1 MSTGVDELHRSA
13 PQYPHSAPPR
23 KARGPLTGVLWVVLA
38 LAIGGGG
45 FAAGRLTAP
54 DEKTASAAPNGDSG
68 SAASV
73 SQLLSQA
80 LQLHTGGDL
89 DGASA
94 LYDQILDKDPQNKY
108 ALFNLGQIAQTR
120 GQFDL
125 AIEKY
130 QAAIAVDPK
139 YGPALYNAGLAYASK
154 GDRAH
159 AIQMLRQALEVSP
172 DSATAMFNLG
182 TQLVADGKNAEG
194 TALIERAIEKDP
206 SLRPKN

>member
-1 MSTGVDELHRSA
+1 MSTGVEELQRSA
-13 PQYPHSAPPR
+13 PQHPQYAPPG

-38 LAIGGGG
+38 LAIAGGG

-54 DEKTASAAPNGDSG
+54 DSKSAATAPSGDSS
-68 SAASV
+68 SATV

-94 LYDQILDKDPQNKY
+94 LYNEILGKDPQNKY

-139 YGPALYNAGLAYASK
+139 YGPAL
-154 GDRAH
+154 
-159 AIQMLRQALEVSP
+159 
-172 DSATAMFNLG
+172 
-182 TQLVADGKNAEG
+182 
-194 TALIERAIEKDP
+194 
-206 SLRPKN
+206 